1 MLLQD
6 CHAVGRRTAAPV
18 PLPKRDHGT
27 ARMGSP
33 ATAGGWGEAQDSCGR
48 IPQGQGG
55 HGIPSNDP
63 ILLCIRPTTGTLEQ
77 ALGFRPVCQLERRQQ
92 GPCRLALPQ
101 VDLLYRVEI
110 LLALVQPVMMT
121 LVEMFVTPPWS
132 VVSAGLAS

>member
-6 CHAVGRRTAAPV
+6 CHADGRRTDVLV
-18 PLPKRDHGT
+18 PLPIRDHGT

-33 ATAGGWGEAQDSCGR
+33 ATAGGLGEAQDSCGR

-92 GPCRLALPQ
+92 GPCRLALLQ
-101 VDLLYRVEI
+101 VGLLYRVEN
-110 LLALVQPVMMT
+110 LLVQAQPAMT
-121 LVEMFVTPPWS
+121 LVEMFVTLPWPF
-132 VVSAGLAS
+132 VSAGQAS

>member
-6 CHAVGRRTAAPV
+6 CHADGRRRASLV
-18 PLPKRDHGT
+18 PLPKRVRGKEPKGNPER
-27 ARMGSP
+27 AAYSVAVPGYC
-33 ATAGGWGEAQDSCGR
+33 AR

-77 ALGFRPVCQLERRQQ
+77 ALGFRLVCQLER
-92 GPCRLALPQ
+92 LALLQ
-101 VDLLYRVEI
+101 VGLHRLENP
-110 LLALVQPVMMT
+110 LALVQPVMT
-121 LVEMFVTPPWS
+121 LVEMLAKPPKA